1 MAPHP
6 DDPESVAIT
15 CRLLAQSG
23 CEIWYAVVSLSPAGV
38 EDEYARKWD
47 FGGSLSLEE
56 IKGRIRRREQI
67 RSAEMFGLSSDRIAF
82 LGIDEERNL
91 DSHENID
98 RIKDHLDSIAPDL
111 VILPAGKDSNRTHAW
126 VNRTFRICAT
136 VLTIKKKKPII
147 GLYNE
152 DPKTLEMRKD
162 LFVLFNEE
170 DARWKGNLLKNHD
183 SQQQRN
189 LRSRK
194 TGFDERI
201 LRMNHES
208 WRQLCETAFPDGPP
222 DRYAEAFEIELFDEV
237 NKI

>member
-1 MAPHP
+1 LAPHP

-67 RSAEMFGLSSDRIAF
+67 RSAEMFGLTSDRIAF
-82 LGIDEERNL
+82 LGIAEERNL
-91 DSHENID
+91 DSQENMD
-98 RIKDHLDSIAPDL
+98 RIKDHLDFIAPDL
-111 VILPAGKDSNRTHAW
+111 VILPAGEDSNRTHAW
-126 VNRTFRICAT
+126 VNRTFRSCAAA
-136 VLTIKKKKPII
+136 LTIQKRKSMM

-189 LRSRK
+189 LRSRNI
-194 TGFDERI
+194 GFDERI
-201 LRMNHES
+201 LRMNHQS
-208 WRQLCETAFPDGPP
+208 WRQFCETACPTGQP
-222 DRYAEAFEIELFDEV
+222 DRYAEAFEIELFNEV
-237 NKI
+237 HSI